1 LATSIDFRLS
11 SLGDV
16 NQRVLWVVM
25 ALVVLVVW
33 LVGAAVTRFTLEEMA
48 YLAPLAM
55 LVVGATLGLVVLW
68 VKVVRDSLERRRGS

>member
-1 LATSIDFRLS
+1 
-11 SLGDV
+11 
-16 NQRVLWVVM
+16 M
-25 ALVVLVVW
+25 AVVVLVVW

-55 LVVGATLGLVVLW
+55 LVVGATVGLVVLW

>member
-1 LATSIDFRLS
+1 M
-11 SLGDV
+11 

-25 ALVVLVVW
+25 AAVVLVVW

-55 LVVGATLGLVVLW
+55 LVVGVTVGLVVLW
-68 VKVVRDSLERRRGS
+68 VKVVRDSLERRRDAR

>member
-1 LATSIDFRLS
+1 
-11 SLGDV
+11 V

-25 ALVVLVVW
+25 AVVVLVVW

-55 LVVGATLGLVVLW
+55 IVVGVTVGLVVLW
-68 VKVVRDSLERRRGS
+68 VKVVRDSLERRRG